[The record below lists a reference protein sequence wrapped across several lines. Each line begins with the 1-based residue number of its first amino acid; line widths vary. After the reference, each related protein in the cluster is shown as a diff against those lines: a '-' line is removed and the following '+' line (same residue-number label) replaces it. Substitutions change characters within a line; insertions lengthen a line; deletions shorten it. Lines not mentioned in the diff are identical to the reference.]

1 MFQHPIEVLILR
13 DHLFILD
20 YNLLLWGFPNLACF
34 AQCLGFVDLDFT
46 LWILEVTEQ
55 VLRDVVFVLN
65 KEDLMKLFV
74 SPGEV
79 LMDLENNDEGDLL
92 QIVISH
98 LLEDST
104 FFQSSCDQ
112 FNVV

>member
-20 YNLLLWGFPNLACF
+20 YNLLLWCLPNLACF

-65 KEDLMKLFV
+65 EEDLMKLFV

-92 QIVISH
+92 QIVVSH

-104 FFQSSCDQ
+104 FFKGSCDQ